1 MSPPSLGGQVTAVD
15 YHHYSMRTYRILA
28 DPCARINDKI
38 EKKNWLPE
46 SVKKKRKAITFFYC
60 NPKAR
65 AGMSSQLNDMIPT
78 RKGKIK
84 AKA

>member
-38 EKKNWLPE
+38 EKKIGCRNL
-46 SVKKKRKAITFFYC
+46 SKRREKPSLFFYC

-65 AGMSSQLNDMIPT
+65 AGMSSHLNDMIPT